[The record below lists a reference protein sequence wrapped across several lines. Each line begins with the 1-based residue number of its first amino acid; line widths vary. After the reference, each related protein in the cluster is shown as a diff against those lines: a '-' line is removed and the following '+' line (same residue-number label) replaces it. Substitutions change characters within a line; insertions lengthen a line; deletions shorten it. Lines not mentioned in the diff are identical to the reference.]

1 METVFEV
8 DALRARVRQWRE
20 GGQRIAFVPTMGNLH
35 EGHLTLVDLARR
47 AADRVIA
54 SVFVNPTQFLPGED
68 YDNYPRTFDADRA
81 FLEQRGCD
89 LLFAPSPA
97 EVYPTGLDDC
107 IRMTA
112 PPDIADVLEGDF
124 RPGHFNGVLA
134 VVARLFNLVTPDVA
148 VFGEKDYQQL
158 LVMQRMTRDLGYGI
172 KILAAPTNREDDG
185 LAMSSRNAYLD
196 TDGRARSVVIY
207 QALSEAAS
215 ALRSL
220 PADQR
225 ASAAPDIERSAI
237 SRIEDAG
244 FDVDYVAVR
253 HADDLKPAGSGRG
266 PLRVLAAARIDGTR
280 LIDNVAVDPR
290 VDDAGVGHAGVVHAV
305 ED

>member
-1 METVFEV
+1 MDTVFEV

-112 PPDIADVLEGDF
+112 PPDIADVLEGEF

-134 VVARLFNLVTPDVA
+134 VVARLFNLVTPDIA

-158 LVMQRMTRDLGYGI
+158 LVMRRMTHDLGYGI
-172 KILAAPTNREDDG
+172 EVLAAPTNRETDG

-196 TDGRARSVVIY
+196 ADQRARSVVIH
-207 QALSEAAS
+207 QALSEAA
-215 ALRSL
+215 ATLREL
-220 PADQR
+220 PPAQR
-225 ASAAPDIERSAI
+225 ADAAAGVERTA
-237 SRIEDAG
+237 RARMEEAG
-244 FDVDYVAVR
+244 FEVDYVAVR
-253 HADDLKPAGSGRG
+253 RADDLRPAGSGHG
-266 PLRVLAAARIDGTR
+266 PLRVLAAARIGGTR
-280 LIDNVAVDPR
+280 LIDNLAVNSPGS
-290 VDDAGVGHAGVVHAV
+290 DDA